1 MLFRRRKPPGF
12 WERVRTYI
20 WPRRSFS
27 RSIRYIT
34 KRVLRL
40 TATPHAIAAGVA
52 AGVFASWT
60 PFIGFHFVMSFVIA
74 YLIAG
79 NMVAAAIGTSFGN
92 PITFPFIWTSCYGLG
107 TFILNQETVADRH
120 INLVRLFRHLD
131 IADLWQP
138 VLKPMLVGGDPARA
152 PLRGDLLRRHLL
164 GRERLPDPP
173 PPAHGRPREGARPV
187 RLRRQSTDRVGPARQ
202 RAACDLDIADA
213 APNKVA

>member
-1 MLFRRRKPPGF
+1 MLFRRRKPPSL
-12 WERVRTYI
+12 WERVRTYL

-27 RSIRYIT
+27 RSIRYIA

-60 PFIGFHFVMSFVIA
+60 PFIGFHFIMSFVIA

-92 PITFPFIWTSCYGLG
+92 PVTFPFIWTSCYGLG
-107 TFILNQETVADRH
+107 TFILDQEAVADRH

-131 IADLWQP
+131 VADLWQP
-138 VLKPMLVGGDPARA
+138 VLKPMLVGGIPLGLVFAAIFYGITYWGVNAFRTRRRLRMAARA
-152 PLRGDLLRRHLL
+152 R
-164 GRERLPDPP
+164 
-173 PPAHGRPREGARPV
+173 ARSRSQYSENHQTV
-187 RLRRQSTDRVGPARQ
+187 
-202 RAACDLDIADA
+202 
-213 APNKVA
+213 